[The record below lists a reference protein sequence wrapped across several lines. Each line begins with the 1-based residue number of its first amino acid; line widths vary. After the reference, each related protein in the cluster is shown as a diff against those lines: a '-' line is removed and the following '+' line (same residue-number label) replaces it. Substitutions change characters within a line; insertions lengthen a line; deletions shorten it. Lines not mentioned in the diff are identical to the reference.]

1 MKLLHRSR
9 LSISI
14 HMATMTNMTTVF
26 IGLVDP
32 KSPSNVGSVMRAAG
46 CYQVDQVRYSG
57 GRFERAAQYQTDTKD
72 IVSKIPLVRE
82 EQLHERLSAEMKI
95 VCVELAEGATPLPQF
110 VHPDQAIY
118 IFGPEDGSIPQ
129 ALIDEADHVVYVPTI
144 GCMNLAAAVNVLL
157 YDRLAK
163 SPPDAHDDDFIKS
176 SRDINNRLKVR
187 KPSR

>member
-1 MKLLHRSR
+1 
-9 LSISI
+9 
-14 HMATMTNMTTVF
+14 MANSTTVF

-72 IVSKIPLVRE
+72 ILSKIPLVRE
-82 EQLHERLSAEMKI
+82 DQLLQGLPGNMKI
-95 VCVELAEGATPLPQF
+95 VCVELAEGASPLPQF

-118 IFGPEDGSIPQ
+118 VFGPEDGSIPQ
-129 ALIDEADHVVYVPTI
+129 ALIDEADHVVYVPTV

-163 SPPDAHDDDFIKS
+163 SAADIHGNDLIKGI
-176 SRDINNRLKVR
+176 RDTNNRLKVR
-187 KPSR
+187 KLSR